1 MYSAAWCHL
10 GSYDDN
16 MVPAQWTEA
25 EDSLEIF
32 YSSVHVGSELDTDTD
47 H

>member
-1 MYSAAWCHL
+1 MPSWQL
-10 GSYDDN
+10 YDDN

-25 EDSLEIF
+25 EDGLEIF
-32 YSSVHVGSELDTDTD
+32 LQFSYVGIEGACKLDTDTD